1 MDTPSRLRSAGRIAF
16 AAALLFFVFAG
27 TVLPAMAAE
36 SAPAALPPA
45 VNTGDTAWLLVSAAL
60 VMLMTPGLA
69 LFYGGMVRRKNIL
82 GTIMQSFIIIGLIS
96 VEWILVGYS
105 FAFGPDRWGIIG
117 DLSWFALSGVGLTPF
132 KEYAATVPHQA
143 FMIYQMMFAV
153 ITPALITGAFAERFK
168 FSAFLVFTLL
178 WALLVY
184 NPVAHW
190 VWGIGGW
197 IRNLGAL
204 DFAGGTV
211 VHITS
216 GVSALAAA
224 LVVGKRKGFGAENM
238 TPHNLPMTVLGA
250 AILWFGWFG
259 FNAGSALAAGD
270 LSTSAF
276 VTTHSAAA
284 MATLSWVFAEWIHR
298 GKPTVL
304 GAASGCVAGLVA
316 ITPAAGF
323 VQPMSA
329 LVIGLVAG
337 VLCYCAV
344 MLKGKF
350 GYDDSLDVVGV
361 HCVGGT
367 LGALATGLLATT
379 AVNAGG
385 ANGLFY
391 GNPKQLAIQAMAV
404 VATLVYSFGVS
415 FLILKVLDKTMG
427 LRVEKE
433 DEVMG
438 LDLSMHGEAGYT
450 W

>member
-1 MDTPSRLRSAGRIAF
+1 M
-16 AAALLFFVFAG
+16 
-27 TVLPAMAAE
+27 
-36 SAPAALPPA
+36 
-45 VNTGDTAWLLVSAAL
+45 NTGDTAWLLVSAAL

-105 FAFGPDRWGIIG
+105 FAFGPDRGGVIG
-117 DLSWFALSGVGLTPF
+117 DLSWFALNGVGLAPF
-132 KEYAATVPHQA
+132 KDYAATVPHQA

-168 FSAFLVFTLL
+168 FSTFLVFTLL

-184 NPVAHW
+184 NPVCHW

-224 LVVGKRKGFGAENM
+224 LVVGKRKGFGVDNM
-238 TPHNLPMTVLGA
+238 APHNLPMTVLGA

-276 VTTHSAAA
+276 VATHSAAA

-323 VQPMSA
+323 VQPTAA
-329 LVIGLVAG
+329 LVIGLLAG
-337 VLCYCAV
+337 VVCYGAV
-344 MLKGKF
+344 MMKGKL

-367 LGALATGLLATT
+367 LGALATGVFATT
-379 AVNAGG
+379 AVNAAG
-385 ANGLFY
+385 ANGLLY
-391 GNPKQLAIQAMAV
+391 GNPKLLAIQALAV
-404 VATLVYSFGVS
+404 VVSLVYSFAVS
-415 FLILKVLDKTMG
+415 FILLKVLDKTMG

-438 LDLSMHGEAGYT
+438 LDLSMHGEAGYNL
-450 W
+450 

>member
-1 MDTPSRLRSAGRIAF
+1 MNA
-16 AAALLFFVFAG
+16 
-27 TVLPAMAAE
+27 
-36 SAPAALPPA
+36 
-45 VNTGDTAWLLVSAAL
+45 GDTAFLLLSAAL

-96 VEWILVGYS
+96 VEWVLVGYS
-105 FAFGPDRWGIIG
+105 MAFGPDHGGIIG
-117 DLSWFALSGVGLTPF
+117 DLTWFGLRGVGLTP
-132 KEYAATVPHQA
+132 YPDYVATVPHQA
-143 FMIYQMMFAV
+143 FMVYQMMFAV

-168 FSAFLVFTLL
+168 FSTFLLFTLL

-190 VWGIGGW
+190 VWGAGGW
-197 IRNLGAL
+197 IRRLGVL

-224 LVVGKRKGFGAENM
+224 LVVGKRRGFGAENM
-238 TPHNLPMTVLGA
+238 APHNLPMTVLGA

-259 FNAGSALAAGD
+259 FNSGSALAAGG

-276 VTTHSAAA
+276 VATHVAAA
-284 MATLSWVFAEWIHR
+284 AATLSWVFVEWIHR

-323 VQPMSA
+323 VAPLPA
-329 LVIGLVAG
+329 IVLGIGAG
-337 VLCYCAV
+337 GICYSAV
-344 MLKGKF
+344 MLKGKI

-367 LGALATGLLATT
+367 LGALGTGLFATT
-379 AVNAGG
+379 AINAAG

-391 GNPKQLAIQAMAV
+391 GNPKLLAVQALA
-404 VATLVYSFGVS
+404 AGACLLYSFVVS
-415 FLILKVLDKTMG
+415 LLLLVALDKTIG
-427 LRVEKE
+427 LRVTRE

-438 LDLSMHGEAGYT
+438 LDLTQHGEAGYN